1 MKPRKLHVAGA
12 LIIIAWL
19 ASLGW
24 LVRREYFGGAP
35 GEVSASARVAPG
47 AVFFAVYLNGR
58 QFGTGATTVDTMA
71 DGVRI
76 SDRADVLL
84 PDGGAGRRIRTT
96 SEARLA
102 PSLDLVS

>member
-24 LVRREYFGGAP
+24 LVRREYFGGTP

-47 AVFFAVYLNGR
+47 AVFFAVYDHVFR
-58 QFGTGATTVDTMA
+58 RRDEA
-71 DGVRI
+71 
-76 SDRADVLL
+76 VL
-84 PDGGAGRRIRTT
+84 DA
-96 SEARLA
+96 AVA
-102 PSLDLVS
+102 A